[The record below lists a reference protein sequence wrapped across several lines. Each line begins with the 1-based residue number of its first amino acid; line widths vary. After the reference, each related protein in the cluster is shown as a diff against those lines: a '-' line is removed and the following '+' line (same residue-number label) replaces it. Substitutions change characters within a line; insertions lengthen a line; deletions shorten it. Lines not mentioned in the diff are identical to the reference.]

1 MKIKVFQ
8 TNPNGKIEFTPAELE
23 KLLNDTY
30 EEGQRNCNCTKGL
43 TWTNPYTTPYT
54 TPYYST
60 VATNLATENN
70 KEESCECANPSH
82 KAYPSIT
89 MKELSKEDMEKVSK
103 EITNLLN
110 ANRALR
116 PHEVHDVFTNLAKE
130 LNF

>member
-23 KLLNDTY
+23 RLLNDTY
-30 EEGQRNCNCTKGL
+30 EEGQRDHNCAKDI
-43 TWTNPYTTPYT
+43 TWISPCAITT
-54 TPYYST
+54 SL
-60 VATNLATENN
+60 VAENS

-82 KAYPSIT
+82 KTYPGIT
-89 MKELSKEDMEKVSK
+89 MKELSKEDMERVTK

-110 ANRALR
+110 ANRSLR
-116 PHEVHDVFTNLAKE
+116 PHEVHDVFSNLAKE

>member
-30 EEGQRNCNCTKGL
+30 EEGQRNCNCVKSI
-43 TWTNPYTTPYT
+43 TWTNPYAISCCDTIT
-54 TPYYST
+54 
-60 VATNLATENN
+60 TNLATENN

-82 KAYPSIT
+82 KAHPSIT
-89 MKELSKEDMEKVSK
+89 TKELSKEVMERVSK
-103 EITNLLN
+103 EIADLFN
-110 ANRALR
+110 ANRSLR
-116 PHEVHDVFTNLAKE
+116 PHEVHDVFSNLAKE

>member
-30 EEGQRNCNCTKGL
+30 EEGQRNCNCAKGIN
-43 TWTNPYTTPYT
+43 WTSPYVTPYCN
-54 TPYYST
+54 T
-60 VATNLATENN
+60 VTANLATENN

-82 KAYPSIT
+82 KTYPSIT
-89 MKELSKEDMEKVSK
+89 MKELSKEDMERVSK
-103 EITNLLN
+103 EISSLLN
-110 ANRALR
+110 ANRSLR
-116 PHEVHDVFTNLAKE
+116 PHEVHDVFSNLAKE

>member
-1 MKIKVFQ
+1 MKIKVFR

-30 EEGQRNCNCTKGL
+30 EEGQRNCNCTKDI
-43 TWTNPYTTPYT
+43 TWTNPYVTPYT
-54 TPYYST
+54 TPCCNT
-60 VATNLATENN
+60 VATNFATENN

-89 MKELSKEDMEKVSK
+89 MKELSKEDMERVSK

-110 ANRALR
+110 ANRSLR
-116 PHEVHDVFTNLAKE
+116 PHEVHDVFSNLAKE

>member
-30 EEGQRNCNCTKGL
+30 EEGQRNCNCVKGI
-43 TWTNPYTTPYT
+43 TWTNPYTMPYCNTVT
-54 TPYYST
+54 TSF
-60 VATNLATENN
+60 ATENN

-89 MKELSKEDMEKVSK
+89 MKELSKEDMEKISK
-103 EITNLLN
+103 EISNLVN

-116 PHEVHDVFTNLAKE
+116 PHEVHDVFSNLAKE
-130 LNF
+130 LNFQ

>member
-30 EEGQRNCNCTKGL
+30 EEGQRNCNCPKGI
-43 TWTNPYTTPYT
+43 TWTSPYVTPYCN
-54 TPYYST
+54 T
-60 VATNLATENN
+60 VTANLATENN

-82 KAYPSIT
+82 EAYPSIT
-89 MKELSKEDMEKVSK
+89 MKELSKEDMERVSK
-103 EITNLLN
+103 EISSLLN
-110 ANRALR
+110 ANRSLR
-116 PHEVHDVFTNLAKE
+116 PHEVHDVFSNLAKE